1 MRVSRVLV
9 AAVLLPASVSAQAI
23 ALGIK
28 AGPNSSRQAG
38 WCCGDPNPFDARQG
52 VAAGLTATVGVS
64 PVLGLQVEALYAQ
77 KGIRGTAGFFMRQEY
92 LELPVL
98 VRATGVSGRAV
109 SPVLLLGVAPAVEL
123 SCTGRTTQPTVAIA
137 GIGAPPLV
145 PLNCA
150 EMRTYR
156 GDVGLIGAVGADL
169 DLGRAMWSAEL
180 RYSHGLSNLTRGWE
194 YIPRTTN
201 RSLALLLGVRRKSR

>member
-1 MRVSRVLV
+1 MRFSRLILAV
-9 AAVLLPASVSAQAI
+9 VLLPAIVSAQTI

-28 AGPNSSRQAG
+28 AGPNSSGQAG
-38 WCCGDPNPFDARQG
+38 WCCGNPKPFDDLHG
-52 VAAGLTATVGVS
+52 VAAGLTATVGLS
-64 PVLGLQVEALYAQ
+64 TVLGFQVEALYAQ
-77 KGIRGTAGFFMRQEY
+77 KGIQGTAGFFMRQEY
-92 LELPVL
+92 LELPLL
-98 VRATGVSGRAV
+98 VRATGLNGRAL
-109 SPVLLLGVAPAVEL
+109 SPVLLLGVAPALEL
-123 SCTGRTTQPTVAIA
+123 SCTGRTTLPTIA
-137 GIGAPPLV
+137 LAGVGAPPLV

-150 EMRTYR
+150 DMRTYR

-169 DLGRAMWSAEL
+169 HLGRATWSAEL